1 MPANMPALS
10 LTIPTERTAYGNVEL
25 NEDLLQHWIHRL
37 PSNNPIEFTQRYL
50 DALRRFNSNEVSH
63 KDRIKLLDL
72 YREPF
77 NKVLFGLTIPK
88 LQKLVKDPDT
98 RFSLINDMSQV
109 LAELANGY
117 KIVVVEADQK
127 SDNLKLNPL
136 AHMAIYRA
144 CEQLSYQ
151 ALHAYKFYRTIPVKL
166 FTELHQLY
174 MLTAGADLADKPPFV
189 NMDFKAEFSVK
200 HRYCQMMLVSISNP
214 FGLASGDV
222 LRCYNLMLQLA
233 TAARMMPLPDD
244 GKPLAGHFYINCLSD
259 RTPTAANLPVMDNNR
274 RPPTLVLDTKA
285 ILTRVDDLFVQ
296 ASEQNGQHPAA
307 DNIRLLK
314 QIVPY
319 LNTSY
324 QRKQARVAVEGNK
337 NTYINAGLEAIHRHL
352 IQVGDVPVKDDPWL
366 DSAWEILN
374 KNSYGYLIQKRKV
387 SKAHDLKIGDF
398 VGILEPSGPNQ
409 KPGLKLASI
418 RWLRTDDFQQTK
430 MGLKFIP
437 GEPIPVFFSDLTE
450 TTKAPAFLIRENSL
464 QHQAATLITTSGV
477 FESFPELIIKT
488 GKKRFNFSVK
498 PDQLLDHND
507 SFERFTFKDQV
518 E

>member
-1 MPANMPALS
+1 MPANMPSLS
-10 LTIPTERTAYGNVEL
+10 LTIPTERTAYGNIEL
-25 NEDLLQHWIHRL
+25 NEDLLQHWIRRL

-50 DALRRFNSNEVSH
+50 DALKRFNTNEVSH

-117 KIVVVEADQK
+117 KIVVVEANLK

-166 FTELHQLY
+166 FIELHQLY
-174 MLTAGADLADKPPFV
+174 MLTEGAGIADKPPFV

-214 FGLASGDV
+214 FGLASGDI

-233 TAARMMPLPDD
+233 TTARVMPLPDD
-244 GKPLAGHFYINCLSD
+244 GKPLSGHFYINCLSD
-259 RTPTAANLPVMDNNR
+259 RTPTAAILPVMENNS

-285 ILTRVDDLFVQ
+285 ILSRVDSLFEQ
-296 ASEQNGQHPAA
+296 ANEQGGHPAA

-324 QRKQARVAVEGNK
+324 QRKQARVAVEGDK
-337 NTYINAGLEAIHRHL
+337 NTYICAGLEAIHHNL
-352 IQVGDVPVKDDPWL
+352 TQVGSVPVKGDPWL

-398 VGILEPSGPNQ
+398 IGILESSGPDQ
-409 KPGLKLASI
+409 KPSLKLASI

-437 GEPIPVFFSDLTE
+437 GEPIPVFFSSETE
-450 TTKAPAFLIRENSL
+450 TSKAPAFLIRENSL
-464 QHQAATLITTSGV
+464 RHEAATLITTSGV
-477 FESFPELIIKT
+477 FETFPTLVIKT
-488 GKKRFNFSVK
+488 GKKRFNFTVK
-498 PDQLLDHND
+498 PEKLLDHND
-507 SFERFTFKDQV
+507 SFERFTFKDLIK
-518 E
+518 